1 MSSKKTFQRDAAANQ
16 LLQYAEKREGE
27 KKSITTNSGN
37 PVGYKDASLTVGYH
51 GPTLLQ
57 DVMLLDDLSHFTKE
71 RNPERV
77 VHAKGAG
84 AFGYFEVTHDI
95 TQYTAAKPFSEIGK
109 RTPIA
114 MRFSTVAGERGYPDT
129 VRDIRGFAIK
139 FYTED
144 GIWDIVG
151 NNTPVFFI
159 KDAALF
165 SSFIHVMKRNPVTN
179 LRPDYD
185 MFWDMESLRPETTH
199 QTLITFSDRGIPRSY
214 RHMHGYGSH
223 TYGFVNH
230 EGKFSWVKYH
240 FVTNQGIQ
248 NIPPKEAEK
257 LAGQDTDYHTRDLY
271 NAIAKG
277 DYPSWDFFIQ
287 IMTPEQADKSPYD
300 PFDLTKVWLHA
311 DYPLIPVGRIVLN
324 KNPSNYFGEVE
335 QIAMDVAH
343 LIPGIEPSPDRML
356 QARMFAYRDTHQ
368 YRLGPNY
375 NQLPV
380 NSPYSVHNYSRDGYG
395 TVNSQGGAPNY
406 HPNSFEG
413 PVNDERAH
421 ELAPSIPLHGEAKR
435 IDSGNDDNFSQ
446 PRLLYQRVLKEDE
459 RERLVDNLVDWLKRT
474 TPAIQKRTI
483 ENLFD
488 PVDKSLGNR
497 LREAL
502 FGDEGEFHI
511 EI

>member
-1 MSSKKTFQRDAAANQ
+1 MPLNQFVRDPAADQ
-16 LLQYAEKREGE
+16 LLHYAAEHQKG
-27 KKSITTNSGN
+27 KKSITTQSGN

-95 TQYTAAKPFSEIGK
+95 TQYTAAKPFAEIGK

-129 VRDIRGFAIK
+129 VRDVRGFAIK

-151 NNTPVFFI
+151 NNTPVFFV
-159 KDAALF
+159 KDAAVF

-185 MFWDMESLRPETTH
+185 MFWDFCSLRTETTH
-199 QTLITFSDRGIPRSY
+199 QTLITFSDRGVPRSY

-223 TYGFVNH
+223 TYGFVNN
-230 EGKFSWVKYH
+230 EGKFNWVKYH
-240 FVTNQGIQ
+240 FVTNQGIK
-248 NIPPKEAEK
+248 NIKSQEAQQ
-257 LAGQDTDYHTRDLY
+257 LAGQDPDYHARDLY
-271 NAIAKG
+271 NAIARG
-277 DYPSWDFFIQ
+277 DFPSWDFYIQ
-287 IMTPEQADKSPYD
+287 IMTPEQAAKSPYD
-300 PFDLTKVWLHA
+300 PFDLSKVWLHA

-324 KNPSNYFGEVE
+324 KNPSNYYAEIE

-343 LIPGIEPSPDRML
+343 LIPGIEVSPDRML

-375 NQLPV
+375 SQLPV
-380 NSPYSVHNYSRDGYG
+380 NSAYKVSNYNRDGYG

-406 HPNSFEG
+406 HPNSFQG
-413 PVNDERAH
+413 PENDERAQA
-421 ELAPSIPLHGEAKR
+421 LSPSIPLHGEAKR
-435 IDSGNDDNFSQ
+435 IDSGNDDNFTQ
-446 PRLLYQRVLKEDE
+446 ARLLYQSVLKEDE
-459 RERLVDNLVDWLKRT
+459 KARLAENLVDWLKRAT
-474 TPAIQKRTI
+474 LPIQKRAIATM
-483 ENLFD
+483 FD
-488 PVDKSLGNR
+488 PVDKSLGSR
-497 LREAL
+497 LRQAL
-502 FGDEGEFHI
+502 HLDEQFHI
-511 EI
+511 EF

>member
-1 MSSKKTFQRDAAANQ
+1 MPNFNHFVRDSVSNQ
-16 LLQYAEKREGE
+16 LSDYAEKHEGE
-27 KKSITTNSGN
+27 QTSITTGSGN
-37 PVGYKDASLTVGYH
+37 PVGEKDASLTVGYH

-95 TQYTAAKPFSEIGK
+95 TQYTAAKPFSELGK

-114 MRFSTVAGERGYPDT
+114 VRFSTVAGERGYPDT
-129 VRDIRGFAIK
+129 VRDVRGFAVK

-151 NNTPVFFI
+151 NNTPVFFV

-165 SSFIHVMKRNPVTN
+165 SSFIHVLKRNPVTN
-179 LRPDYD
+179 VRVDYD
-185 MFWDMESLRPETTH
+185 MFWDFVSLRKETTH

-223 TYGFVNH
+223 TYSFINAQGVLH
-230 EGKFSWVKYH
+230 WVKYH
-240 FVTNQGIQ
+240 FITNQEIQ
-248 NIPPKEAEK
+248 NMSSKDALRI
-257 LAGQDTDYHTRDLY
+257 AGEDPDFHTRDLY
-271 NAIAKG
+271 NAISTG
-277 DYPSWDFFIQ
+277 DYPSWTFCIQ
-287 IMTPEQADKSPYD
+287 VMTQEQAQKLSYD

-311 DYPLIPVGRIVLN
+311 DSPLIPVGRIVLN
-324 KNPSNYFGEVE
+324 KSPSNYFAEIE

-343 LIPGIEPSPDRML
+343 LIPGIDISPDRML

-368 YRLGPNY
+368 YRLGTNY
-375 NQLPV
+375 NQLSV
-380 NSPYSVHNYSRDGYG
+380 NSAYRVHNYSRDGYG
-395 TVNSQGGAPNY
+395 TVVSQGGAPNY

-413 PVNDERAH
+413 PVIDKRARA
-421 ELAPSIPLHGEAKR
+421 LSPCLPLHGDAKR
-435 IDSGNDDNFSQ
+435 IDSGHDDNFSQ
-446 PRLLYQRVLKEDE
+446 ARLLYTRVLKEDE
-459 RERLVDNLVDWLKRT
+459 RVRLVENLVDWLKRT
-474 TPAIQKRTI
+474 TKKIQRRAISNFEQ
-483 ENLFD
+483 
-488 PVDKSLGNR
+488 VHKSLGTK

-502 FGDEGEFHI
+502 NLSEEFHI
-511 EI
+511 EF